1 MTAPAAKTPTATQQA
16 TRDAVQRQ
24 LEGKQTNVGAAAF
37 KVFLIAMLGISLTI
51 LVVLLGDLLIKA
63 WPTFRDRGLDFITS
77 GLSLNPETAGV
88 WTGIVGSVVIAL
100 LVIALA
106 IPIGVGAAI
115 YLEEYAPDNWLTRVI
130 DTTVRN
136 LAGVPSIVFGLLGLA
151 IFVVIVNN
159 IGLGG
164 STQGKNVIAAGIT
177 MAALVLPIV
186 IITSAEALRAV
197 PQTIREAGY
206 GVGATRWEVIRSHVV
221 PSAMPGILTGTVL
234 TLARAIGETAPL
246 LVIGV
251 ATGFFSA
258 AANASFFDRITGP
271 YTALPVIIFS
281 WSRQTDP
288 AFADTLAPAAII
300 SLLVVLFL
308 LNAAAVL
315 LRNKYDKRW

>member
-1 MTAPAAKTPTATQQA
+1 MASTRTPTATQLA
-16 TRDAVQRQ
+16 TREAVEIR
-24 LEGKQTNVGAAAF
+24 LSGKGPGLGATIF
-37 KVFLIAMLGISLTI
+37 KVFLIVMLLTSLVI
-51 LVVLLGDLLIKA
+51 LVVLIGDLFISA

-88 WTGIVGSVVIAL
+88 WTGIVGSVIIAL
-100 LVIALA
+100 IVVALA
-106 IPIGVGAAI
+106 IPIGIGAAV
-115 YLEEYAPDNWLTRVI
+115 YLEEYAPDNALTRWI

-151 IFVVIVNN
+151 IFVVVVNG

-164 STQGKNVIAAGIT
+164 STGGKNVIAAGIT

-197 PQTIREAGY
+197 PQSIRAAGY
-206 GVGATRWEVIRSHVV
+206 GVGATRWEVTRSHVI
-221 PSAMPGILTGTVL
+221 PSALPGILTGTVL

-251 ATGFFSA
+251 ATGYFGAAESA
-258 AANASFFDRITGP
+258 SMYDRITGP
-271 YTALPVIIFS
+271 YTAMPVVVFS

-300 SLLVVLFL
+300 VLLVVLFV
-308 LNAAAVL
+308 LNATAIF
-315 LRNKYDKRW
+315 LRNKFERRW